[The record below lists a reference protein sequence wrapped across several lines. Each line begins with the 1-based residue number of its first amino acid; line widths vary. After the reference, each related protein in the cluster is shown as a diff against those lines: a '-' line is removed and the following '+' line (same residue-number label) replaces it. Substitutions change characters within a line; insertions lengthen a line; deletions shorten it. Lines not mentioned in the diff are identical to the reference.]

1 MLSILLKPF
10 LNRDKKVGGK
20 PELHPDTEL
29 SLSLIDSGCL
39 FVLIDNKIALIIKAS
54 HDDIQ
59 IMKEFQAITVEF
71 ELIERPE
78 FPSLAFYLNLEAK
91 GGRSFRYEYFF
102 STESADEMEILR
114 KMCGDKRFDIIL
126 YDSGV
131 EFVIR
136 TEIPERQAHELRSL
150 LTKAGDSLTNMPLP

>member
-10 LNRDKKVGGK
+10 LNRYKKVGGK

-59 IMKEFQAITVEF
+59 IMKEFQVITVDF

-91 GGRSFRYEYFF
+91 GRRSFRFEYFF
-102 STESADEMEILR
+102 STESADDMEILR
-114 KMCGDKRFDIIL
+114 KMCDDKRFDIIL
-126 YDSGV
+126 YNSGV

-150 LTKAGDSLTNMPLP
+150 LTKAGGSLTNMPLP

>member
-20 PELHPDTEL
+20 PKLHPDTEL

-39 FVLIDNKIALIIKAS
+39 FVLLDNKIALIIKAS

-59 IMKEFQAITVEF
+59 RMKEFQAITVDF

-78 FPSLAFYLNLEAK
+78 FPSLAFFLNLEAK
-91 GGRSFRYEYFF
+91 GGRSFRFEYFF
-102 STESADEMEILR
+102 STESGDETDILR
-114 KMCGDKRFDIIL
+114 KMCSDKRFDIIL
-126 YDSGV
+126 YNSGV

-136 TEIPERQAHELRSL
+136 AEIPEGQAYELRSL
-150 LTKAGDSLTNMPLP
+150 LTKTGG

>member
-10 LNRDKKVGGK
+10 LKRDKKVGGK

-39 FVLIDNKIALIIKAS
+39 FVLSESNVALIIKAS
-54 HDDIQ
+54 QDDIR
-59 IMKEFQAITVEF
+59 IMKEFRAITVDF

-91 GGRSFRYEYFF
+91 DGGRFRYEYFF
-102 STESADEMEILR
+102 STESGDETGILG
-114 KMCGDKRFDIIL
+114 KMCGDRRFDIIF
-126 YDSGV
+126 YNSGV

-136 TEIPERQAHELRSL
+136 AEIPERQASELRSL
-150 LTKAGDSLTNMPLP
+150 LAKAGGSLTNMPLP

>member
-20 PELHPDTEL
+20 PELHPDTQL

-39 FVLIDNKIALIIKAS
+39 FVLMDKKIALIIKAS

-59 IMKEFQAITVEF
+59 RMKEFQAITVDF

-91 GGRSFRYEYFF
+91 GGRRFRYEYFF
-102 STESADEMEILR
+102 STESGDETGILR
-114 KMCGDKRFDIIL
+114 KMCGDKRFDIIF
-126 YDSGV
+126 YNSGV
-131 EFVIR
+131 EFIIR
-136 TEIPERQAHELRSL
+136 AEIPERQASELRSL
-150 LTKAGDSLTNMPLP
+150 LTKAGGSLTNMPLP